1 MRTYLIAL
9 AAGFAA
15 MLLWAVFVFHGTVN
29 GWGRKK
35 LAPPGNTEAFL
46 KAAIQKIA
54 SDAPVIAAFRLIEGE
69 KIAGEYYTTAV
80 TSETLFPSHR

>member
-15 MLLWAVFVFHGTVN
+15 MLVWAVFVFYGTVN

-54 SDAPVIAAFRLIEGE
+54 PETPGNAALRLLKAE
-69 KIAGEYYTTAV
+69 KIPESITRQ
-80 TSETLFPSHR
+80 P